1 MYYLELR
8 HLWVRFRKDKV
19 NYISRIDFN
28 FISILRQT
36 ADLFAEAGYLVIIPD
51 FYRGSW
57 CDPSSPEVVTFLQ
70 DKTQWQKLKQDLDTI
85 VMPFARSKGGEV
97 FGALGTCWGS
107 YMVLRECGTY
117 PEVSQKY
124 NYRFKIL

>member
-1 MYYLELR
+1 MYHLELR

-19 NYISRIDFN
+19 NHRFCLDLSLKFTP
-28 FISILRQT
+28 RQT

-57 CDPSSPEVVTFLQ
+57 KDPSSPDVVTFLQ
-70 DKTQWQKLKQDLDTI
+70 DQTQWPKLKQDLDTI

-107 YMVLRECGTY
+107 YMVIREGGTF
-117 PEVSQKY
+117 PEVSQ
-124 NYRFKIL
+124 NYR

>member
-1 MYYLELR
+1 MYHLELR

-19 NYISRIDFN
+19 NHRFCLDLSLKFTP
-28 FISILRQT
+28 RQT

-57 CDPSSPEVVTFLQ
+57 KDPSSPDVVTFLQ
-70 DKTQWQKLKQDLDTI
+70 DQTQWPKLKQDLDTI

-107 YMVLRECGTY
+107 YMVIRECGTF
-117 PEVSQKY
+117 PEVSQ
-124 NYRFKIL
+124 NYR